1 MTYLQ
6 RINYTE
12 DVFTNYKD
20 LSIWDKG
27 EAIYYAEEDSYIEK
41 PVDIVTFIKDPYY
54 LGNSL
59 GDEIYDYWLELLQE
73 IHPHPCIN
81 MYNEFILSTA
91 IGVGKCHGLGTKILM
106 YDGSI
111 KNVEDVVVGDKL
123 MGDDS
128 TPRNVLSLARGREN
142 MYRIIPNRGGESFT
156 CNESHILSL
165 KRTNDGRTDR
175 VNEIENISM
184 RDYIN
189 KSSNFK
195 NLYKLYRKEV
205 SFNKKELKID
215 PYIYGLWIGDGATE
229 GSYLTTADKEIED
242 IWCNYGKAIGLEVH
256 KYSQEGNKSSTYRLT
271 TGKTSGKAGRNIFL
285 NVIKNSTKSGHKR
298 ILPEYLQNS
307 EESRLKLLAG
317 IVDSDGYVNHNG
329 GQITITTK
337 YKDLAE
343 DYVYLARSLGMQ
355 SSLKESVKTIKK
367 INFKD
372 TYYNVY
378 ISGTLCNIP
387 TVLLRKKMS
396 NRKLNKDPLKTG
408 FKVESLG
415 EGDYYGFELDG
426 NHLYMLGD
434 FTVTHNTTIA
444 IASMVYE
451 MYKLMC
457 LKDPYTYYLQTKKL
471 DPFAFT
477 IMTPDK
483 AQGSSVAFS
492 KFLGMVNTSPY
503 FIEKKATPKART
515 TASDEGVIIND
526 IILVNIGSNINHL
539 LGKMNFSCLMDEVSY
554 YLGKEAIK
562 KAEDIHQLFK
572 TRRKSRFD
580 KFSDFMPGILWLVS
594 SPVDEQDYLNSA
606 IETVKSNP
614 FGNYRDNLSSWQVK
628 GAFTKDTFKVF
639 LGDAKRDPKVIEEDE
654 KTTPDMEES
663 IIDVP
668 YNYYTEFKEALI
680 RNIRDIA
687 GRRVHADVSLFKS
700 RQLIRSLFVNPNRFV
715 SDTISMSFSDPS
727 DKLENYVTNLEYFK
741 RPLHQ
746 DSFRFVHLDIAT
758 KKDRFGLSSVY
769 STLEEFELVPT
780 IENPEIPRAKRR
792 ERMFY
797 VDFAIGIEAKK
808 GEEINIIK
816 VIDFLFLLIK
826 MGYPIKVI
834 TTDMF
839 QGDVTRQFLRTSNVE
854 TDYLSVDRTKDPYY
868 TLRELVYTNKIIGV
882 KNELLI
888 TELLGLRD
896 LDKKID
902 HISNNSKDIA
912 DSVCGGI
919 WKCINS
925 KDYMNRNQVYMDLSN
940 KDGGSPDLGLGLS
953 QLMRQARTQQQKEQ
967 INKTWNFK

>member
-91 IGVGKCHGLGTKILM
+91 IGVGK
-106 YDGSI
+106 
-111 KNVEDVVVGDKL
+111 
-123 MGDDS
+123 
-128 TPRNVLSLARGREN
+128 
-142 MYRIIPNRGGESFT
+142 
-156 CNESHILSL
+156 
-165 KRTNDGRTDR
+165 
-175 VNEIENISM
+175 
-184 RDYIN
+184 
-189 KSSNFK
+189 
-195 NLYKLYRKEV
+195 
-205 SFNKKELKID
+205 
-215 PYIYGLWIGDGATE
+215 
-229 GSYLTTADKEIED
+229 
-242 IWCNYGKAIGLEVH
+242 
-256 KYSQEGNKSSTYRLT
+256 
-271 TGKTSGKAGRNIFL
+271 
-285 NVIKNSTKSGHKR
+285 
-298 ILPEYLQNS
+298 
-307 EESRLKLLAG
+307 
-317 IVDSDGYVNHNG
+317 
-329 GQITITTK
+329 
-337 YKDLAE
+337 
-343 DYVYLARSLGMQ
+343 
-355 SSLKESVKTIKK
+355 
-367 INFKD
+367 
-372 TYYNVY
+372 
-378 ISGTLCNIP
+378 
-387 TVLLRKKMS
+387 
-396 NRKLNKDPLKTG
+396 
-408 FKVESLG
+408 
-415 EGDYYGFELDG
+415 
-426 NHLYMLGD
+426 
-434 FTVTHNTTIA
+434 TTIA